1 MAVKKNKKSISELA
15 LEEMAQLKNAI
26 QEESKNTVSTI
37 LKEAIKDYIREA
49 EEEKEEFEVVDDE
62 TETENPDTENTEETE
77 NSEVEEPSQETE
89 VEDETNGPEEA
100 SDDMEDEGED
110 EWSELSKYQVDDN
123 AYDFTG
129 AEDHDDVV
137 KVFKLLKNDDN
148 VIVKRDGDKITLQD
162 KGADTE
168 YVIELGVD
176 EDNTFAYEDDSE
188 FMGEGCIKET
198 IDDYQVAG
206 LPNNDYDIDGNF
218 DEEDID
224 EDFPM
229 SENIRK
235 SRKTMNENRNIMLE
249 IDLGPMINDYQKK
262 DPIAGL
268 SMSEP
273 SKSGKSW
280 EKGVP
285 TGTERPYG
293 KPELKAEPFEETVTE
308 EVNSVE
314 VEAEQDGMFE
324 NTSHQLPNRRQ
335 MRKSHTPQ
343 TQKSPE
349 VAHVNTT
356 NESIIK
362 KAKAIQK
369 ENKELK
375 NALEQLKGALKEA
388 AMTNVNLGQ
397 VTKLIIEHT
406 TTREEKV
413 NILNRFHNEAKTI
426 EQSKALYEA
435 ISKELSKNV
444 NSLNLNE
451 NKVSTA
457 KGSEINESV
466 IYKSKELQ
474 KTIDLMDRM
483 KNL

>member
-1 MAVKKNKKSISELA
+1 
-15 LEEMAQLKNAI
+15 
-26 QEESKNTVSTI
+26 
-37 LKEAIKDYIREA
+37 
-49 EEEKEEFEVVDDE
+49 
-62 TETENPDTENTEETE
+62 
-77 NSEVEEPSQETE
+77 
-89 VEDETNGPEEA
+89 
-100 SDDMEDEGED
+100 
-110 EWSELSKYQVDDN
+110 
-123 AYDFTG
+123 
-129 AEDHDDVV
+129 
-137 KVFKLLKNDDN
+137 
-148 VIVKRDGDKITLQD
+148 
-162 KGADTE
+162 
-168 YVIELGVD
+168 
-176 EDNTFAYEDDSE
+176 
-188 FMGEGCIKET
+188 
-198 IDDYQVAG
+198 
-206 LPNNDYDIDGNF
+206 
-218 DEEDID
+218 
-224 EDFPM
+224 
-229 SENIRK
+229 
-235 SRKTMNENRNIMLE
+235 MNENRNIMLE

>member
-15 LEEMAQLKNAI
+15 LEEMAQLKTAI

-49 EEEKEEFEVVDDE
+49 EEDEDEFEVVDDE
-62 TETENPDTENTEETE
+62 TEIEEPDTENTEETE

-89 VEDETNGPEEA
+89 SEVEIDEPEKA
-100 SDDMEDEGED
+100 SDEMEDEGED

-129 AEDHDDVV
+129 AEDHHDVI
-137 KVFKLLKNDDN
+137 KVFKLLKDDDN
-148 VIVKRDGDKITLQD
+148 IVVKREGDKITLQD

-168 YVIELGVD
+168 YVIELDGN
-176 EDNTFAYEDDSE
+176 EEFTSEDDSE

-198 IDDYQVAG
+198 IENDNEVAG
-206 LPNNDYDIDGNF
+206 LPDDEMDVEN
-218 DEEDID
+218 EEDFFIP
-224 EDFPM
+224 ECVK
-229 SENIRK
+229 K
-235 SRKTMNENRNIMLE
+235 SRKTMRENKEIMLE
-249 IDLGPMINDYQKK
+249 IDLGYTDNYQNE
-262 DPIAGL
+262 DPIDGL
-268 SMSEP
+268 SMTEP

-285 TGTERPYG
+285 TGTE
-293 KPELKAEPFEETVTE
+293 KPWAGETKSKGEPFEKTVNE
-308 EVNSVE
+308 EENPVND
-314 VEAEQDGMFE
+314 VEAGQEGMFE

-335 MRKSHTPQ
+335 MKKSHTPQ
-343 TQKSPE
+343 TQKAPE
-349 VAHVNTT
+349 VAHVNST

-435 ISKELSKNV
+435 ISKELKKNV
-444 NSLNLNE
+444 NNINLNE
-451 NKVSTA
+451 NKVVTA

-474 KTIDLMDRM
+474 KTINLMDRM